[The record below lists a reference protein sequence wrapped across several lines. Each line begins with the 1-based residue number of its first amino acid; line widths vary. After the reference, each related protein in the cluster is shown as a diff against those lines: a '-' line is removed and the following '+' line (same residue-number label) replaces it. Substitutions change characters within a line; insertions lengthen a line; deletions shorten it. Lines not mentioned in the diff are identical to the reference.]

1 MADGE
6 ELWNGDVALKPGQGA
21 GRLFDGLSTRFRQKR
36 DNALRAFIARLAASR
51 AADVGPLRIID
62 LGGTWAYWERVGI
75 DFLDTHNIEITCI
88 NYTES
93 ELRAHGTHR
102 RLKAEVGDARNLP
115 KFADNSFDMVHSN
128 SVIEHVGRFG
138 DMADF
143 AREVRR
149 LAPAHYVQTPYFWF
163 PIDPHFPRVP
173 LFHWMPESWRLKLLG
188 VMKVGWGRPTKDTAL
203 AMSMINNVVLLD
215 WRQFRHLFPDSSY
228 RAERLALLPKSMIA
242 ERG

>member
-1 MADGE
+1 MADGSE
-6 ELWNGDVALKPGQGA
+6 GATADTALKPGQGA
-21 GRLFDGLSTRFRQKR
+21 GRFFDGLSTRFRQQR
-36 DNALRAFIARLAASR
+36 DNALCAFIARLAASR
-51 AADVGPLRIID
+51 SAGGPLRIID
-62 LGGTWAYWERVGI
+62 LGGTWAYWERVGM
-75 DFLDTHNIEITCI
+75 DFLDTHDIEITCI
-88 NYTES
+88 NYSES
-93 ELRAHGTHR
+93 ELRAHGVHP
-102 RLKAEVGDARNLP
+102 RLNAEVGDARHLP
-115 KFADNSFDMVHSN
+115 KFADNHFDMVHSN
-128 SVIEHVGRFG
+128 SVIEHVGRFA

-188 VMKVGWGRPTKDTAL
+188 AIKVGWGRPTRDTAV

-215 WRQFRHLFPDSSY
+215 SRQFRHLFPDSRH
-228 RAERLALLPKSMIA
+228 RAERFALMPKSMIA